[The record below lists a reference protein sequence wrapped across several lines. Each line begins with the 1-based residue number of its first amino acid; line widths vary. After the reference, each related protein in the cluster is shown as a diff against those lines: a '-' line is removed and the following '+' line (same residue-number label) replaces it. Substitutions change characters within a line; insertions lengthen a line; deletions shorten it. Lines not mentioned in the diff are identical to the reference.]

1 MQILN
6 KYQIPIFIII
16 AYLFAILC
24 RMEWV
29 IWASGYSDFIWNNQ
43 LMISTNDGYAYA
55 EGARD
60 MIAGFHQPN
69 DLSYYGTPLST
80 ITFLLVKILP
90 FSLETIILYL
100 SIFLSSLIVIPI
112 ILIGKEFNQTKA
124 FFIASLLASIANSY
138 YNRTMA
144 GYYDTDMLVIVLP
157 LFTLWGLIRLH
168 FRGDLISFL
177 IIAISMLIYNWWY
190 PSSYT
195 LCVGITIF
203 YAIYTFVFER
213 KNIANYQAILFMIL
227 AITSAWYGLK
237 IALILGLF
245 QLIYFRPSL
254 LNFKIMSLLFVVVLS
269 LFAICGGLN
278 PIWFQAKFYLFRE
291 LEDSI
296 SQSFR
301 FYNVNQTI
309 MESGRIDLE
318 LFTQRISG
326 HWIVF
331 IFGFIGYILLCKK
344 FRIFLIAIP
353 MLGLGFLALTG
364 GLRFTIYA
372 VPIIAMGFGFLLFYL
387 IDRLRVKISNSTAAI
402 IISNSTAA
410 IITILALIPMF
421 IHINYYK
428 PSTVLFKDEVSVLDR
443 LGKIADRED
452 YVLAWWDYGYS
463 IRYYSDTK
471 TLIDGGKHLGRD
483 NYAVSYA
490 LAMPPN
496 SSANMAR
503 LEVEYTEKGYKQN
516 RSGNNLEQILKD
528 YNYNELDKFLSD
540 IKSDKFNLPSK
551 SRDIYY
557 YLPDR
562 MLSIFLIVN
571 KFSRLDLLNGREWG
585 DPFFVISTKYTQA
598 QNAIAL
604 DNGILIARNGSYIEL
619 NGTKYEVNSYIET
632 KYDENMVLNK
642 TIYNINNQAGVY
654 VIYMVDYDRFILLD
668 KEMFNSTFIQLY
680 VLENYQ
686 NTPFEPVILDPTTKV
701 YRLKR

>member
-80 ITFLLVKILP
+80 ITFLLAEILP

-100 SIFLSSLIVIPI
+100 SIFLASLIVIPI

-177 IIAISMLIYNWWY
+177 IIALSMLAYNWWY

-195 LCVGITIF
+195 LCVGIAIF

-227 AITSAWYGLK
+227 AITSAWYSLR
-237 IALILGLF
+237 IALIFGLF
-245 QLIYFRPSL
+245 GLIYFRSSL
-254 LNFKIMSLLFVVVLS
+254 LNFKVMSLLFVAVLS
-269 LFAICGGLN
+269 LFAIFGGLN
-278 PIWFQAKFYLFRE
+278 PIWFQAKFYLFRD
-291 LEDSI
+291 LDDSI

-344 FRIFLIAIP
+344 FRIFLITIP
-353 MLGLGFLALTG
+353 MLGLGFLALKG

-387 IDRLRVKISNSTAAI
+387 LDKLRVKRLNSIAAL
-402 IISNSTAA
+402 
-410 IITILALIPMF
+410 ITILALIPSL
-421 IHINYYK
+421 IHIYYYK
-428 PSTVLFKDEVSVLDR
+428 PSSVLFKNEVSVLDR
-443 LGKIADRED
+443 LGKVSDRED
-452 YVLAWWDYGYS
+452 YTLAWWDYGYA

-471 TLIDGGKHLGRD
+471 TLIDGGKHLGRE

-490 LAMPPN
+490 LTMPPN

-516 RSGNNLEQILKD
+516 YGSKNLEQILKD

-557 YLPDR
+557 FLPDR
-562 MLSIFLIVN
+562 MLSIFPIVS
-571 KFSRLDLLNGREWG
+571 KFSRLDILNGKEWG
-585 DPFFVISTKYTQA
+585 DPFFVIATNFTQVE
-598 QNAIAL
+598 NGIAL
-604 DNGILIARNGSYIEL
+604 NNGVIISNDATYIEL
-619 NGTKYEVNSYIET
+619 NGQKFRVNSYIET
-632 KYDENMVLNK
+632 KYDENMKLKK
-642 TIYNINNQAGVY
+642 TIHNIDNLADIY
-654 VIYMVDYDRFILLD
+654 LIYMVDYGRFILLD

-680 VLENYQ
+680 VLENYDK
-686 NTPFEPVILDPTTKV
+686 TPFEPVILDPTAKV
-701 YRLKR
+701 YKLKR

>member
-29 IWASGYSDFIWNNQ
+29 IWAGGYSDFIWNNQ

-80 ITFLLVKILP
+80 ITFLLAEILP

-100 SIFLSSLIVIPI
+100 SIFLASLIVIPI

-177 IIAISMLIYNWWY
+177 IIALSMLAYNWWY

-195 LCVGITIF
+195 LCVGIAIF

-227 AITSAWYGLK
+227 AITSAWYSLR
-237 IALILGLF
+237 IALIFGLF
-245 QLIYFRPSL
+245 GLIYFRSSL
-254 LNFKIMSLLFVVVLS
+254 LNFKVMSLLFVAVLS
-269 LFAICGGLN
+269 LFAIFGGLN
-278 PIWFQAKFYLFRE
+278 PIWFQAKFYLFRD
-291 LEDSI
+291 LDDSI

-353 MLGLGFLALTG
+353 MLGLGFLALKG

-387 IDRLRVKISNSTAAI
+387 LDRLRVKRLNSIAAL
-402 IISNSTAA
+402 
-410 IITILALIPMF
+410 ITILALIPSL
-421 IHINYYK
+421 IHIYYYK
-428 PSTVLFKDEVSVLDR
+428 PSSVLFKNEVSVLDR
-443 LGKIADRED
+443 LGKVSDRED
-452 YVLAWWDYGYS
+452 YTLAWWDYGYA

-471 TLIDGGKHLGRD
+471 TLIDGGKHLGRE

-490 LAMPPN
+490 LTMPPN

-516 RSGNNLEQILKD
+516 YGGKNLEQILKD

-557 YLPDR
+557 FLPDR
-562 MLSIFLIVN
+562 MLSIFPIVS
-571 KFSRLDLLNGREWG
+571 KFSRLDILNGKEWG
-585 DPFFVISTKYTQA
+585 DPFFVIATNFTQVE
-598 QNAIAL
+598 NGIAL
-604 DNGILIARNGSYIEL
+604 NNGVIISNDATYIEL
-619 NGTKYEVNSYIET
+619 NGQKFRVNSYIET
-632 KYDENMVLNK
+632 KYDENMKLKK
-642 TIYNINNQAGVY
+642 TIHNIDNLADIY
-654 VIYMVDYDRFILLD
+654 LIYMVDYGRFILLD

-680 VLENYQ
+680 VLENYDK
-686 NTPFEPVILDPTTKV
+686 TPFEPVILDPTAKV
-701 YRLKR
+701 YKLKR

>member
-80 ITFLLVKILP
+80 ITFLLAEILP

-100 SIFLSSLIVIPI
+100 SIFLASLIVIPI

-177 IIAISMLIYNWWY
+177 IIALSMLAYNWWY

-195 LCVGITIF
+195 LCVGIAIF

-227 AITSAWYGLK
+227 AITSAWYSLR
-237 IALILGLF
+237 IALIFGLF
-245 QLIYFRPSL
+245 GLIYFRSSL
-254 LNFKIMSLLFVVVLS
+254 LNFKVMSLLFVAVLS
-269 LFAICGGLN
+269 LFAIFGGLN
-278 PIWFQAKFYLFRE
+278 PIWFQAKFYLFRD
-291 LEDSI
+291 LDDSI

-344 FRIFLIAIP
+344 FRIFLITIP
-353 MLGLGFLALTG
+353 MLGLGFLALKG

-387 IDRLRVKISNSTAAI
+387 LDKLRVKRLNSIAAL
-402 IISNSTAA
+402 
-410 IITILALIPMF
+410 ITILALIPSL
-421 IHINYYK
+421 IHIYYYK
-428 PSTVLFKDEVSVLDR
+428 PSSVLFKNEVSVLDR
-443 LGKIADRED
+443 LGKVSDRED
-452 YVLAWWDYGYS
+452 YTLAWWDYGYA

-471 TLIDGGKHLGRD
+471 TLIDGGKHLGRE

-490 LAMPPN
+490 LTMPPN

-516 RSGNNLEQILKD
+516 YGGKNLEQILKD

-557 YLPDR
+557 FLPDR
-562 MLSIFLIVN
+562 MLSIFPIVS
-571 KFSRLDLLNGREWG
+571 KFSRLDILNGKEWG
-585 DPFFVISTKYTQA
+585 DPFFVIATNFTQVE
-598 QNAIAL
+598 NGIAL
-604 DNGILIARNGSYIEL
+604 NNGVIISNDATYIEL
-619 NGTKYEVNSYIET
+619 NGQKFRVNSYIET
-632 KYDENMVLNK
+632 KYDENMKLKK
-642 TIYNINNQAGVY
+642 TIHNIDNLADIY
-654 VIYMVDYDRFILLD
+654 LIYMVDYGRFILLD

-680 VLENYQ
+680 VLENYDK
-686 NTPFEPVILDPTTKV
+686 TPFEPVILDPTAKV
-701 YRLKR
+701 YKLKR

>member
-80 ITFLLVKILP
+80 ITFLLAEILP

-100 SIFLSSLIVIPI
+100 SIFLASLIVIPI

-177 IIAISMLIYNWWY
+177 IIALSMLAYNWWY

-227 AITSAWYGLK
+227 AITSAWYSLR
-237 IALILGLF
+237 IALIFGLF
-245 QLIYFRPSL
+245 GLIYFRSSL
-254 LNFKIMSLLFVVVLS
+254 LNFKVMSLLFVAVLS
-269 LFAICGGLN
+269 LFAIFGGLN
-278 PIWFQAKFYLFRE
+278 PIWFQAKFYLFRD
-291 LEDSI
+291 LDDSI

-353 MLGLGFLALTG
+353 MLGLGFLALKG

-387 IDRLRVKISNSTAAI
+387 LDRLRVKRLNSIAAL
-402 IISNSTAA
+402 
-410 IITILALIPMF
+410 ITILALIPSL
-421 IHINYYK
+421 IHIYYYK
-428 PSTVLFKDEVSVLDR
+428 PSSVLFKNEVSVLDR
-443 LGKIADRED
+443 LGKVADRED
-452 YVLAWWDYGYS
+452 YTLAWWDYGYA

-471 TLIDGGKHLGRD
+471 TLIDGGKHLGRE

-490 LAMPPN
+490 LTMPPN

-516 RSGNNLEQILKD
+516 YGGKNLEQILKD

-540 IKSDKFNLPSK
+540 IKSDKLNLPSK

-557 YLPDR
+557 FLPDR
-562 MLSIFLIVN
+562 MLSIFPIVS
-571 KFSRLDLLNGREWG
+571 KFSRLDILNGKEWG
-585 DPFFVISTKYTQA
+585 DPFFVIATNFTQVE
-598 QNAIAL
+598 NGIAL
-604 DNGILIARNGSYIEL
+604 NNGVIISNDATYIEL
-619 NGTKYEVNSYIET
+619 NGQKFRVNSYIET
-632 KYDENMVLNK
+632 KYDENMKLKK
-642 TIYNINNQAGVY
+642 TIHNIDNLADIY
-654 VIYMVDYDRFILLD
+654 LIYMVDYGRFILLD

-680 VLENYQ
+680 VLENYDK
-686 NTPFEPVILDPTTKV
+686 TPFEPVILDPTAKV
-701 YRLKR
+701 YKLKR

>member
-6 KYQIPIFIII
+6 KYQISIFIII

-80 ITFLLVKILP
+80 ITFLLAEILP

-100 SIFLSSLIVIPI
+100 SIFLASLIVIPI

-157 LFTLWGLIRLH
+157 LFTIWGLIRLH

-177 IIAISMLIYNWWY
+177 IIALSMLAYNWWY

-195 LCVGITIF
+195 LCVGIAIF

-227 AITSAWYGLK
+227 AITSAWYSLR
-237 IALILGLF
+237 IALIFGLF
-245 QLIYFRPSL
+245 GLIYFRSSL
-254 LNFKIMSLLFVVVLS
+254 LNFKVMSLLFVAVLS
-269 LFAICGGLN
+269 LFAIFGGLN
-278 PIWFQAKFYLFRE
+278 PIWFQAKFYLFRD
-291 LEDSI
+291 LDDSI

-353 MLGLGFLALTG
+353 MLGLGFLALKG

-387 IDRLRVKISNSTAAI
+387 LDRLRVKRLNSIAAL
-402 IISNSTAA
+402 
-410 IITILALIPMF
+410 ITILALIPSL
-421 IHINYYK
+421 IHIYYYK
-428 PSTVLFKDEVSVLDR
+428 PSSVLFKNEVSVLDR
-443 LGKIADRED
+443 LGKVADRED
-452 YVLAWWDYGYS
+452 YTLAWWDYGYA

-471 TLIDGGKHLGRD
+471 TLIDGGKHLGRE

-490 LAMPPN
+490 LTMPPN

-516 RSGNNLEQILKD
+516 YGGKNLEQILKD

-557 YLPDR
+557 FLPDR
-562 MLSIFLIVN
+562 MLSIFPIVS
-571 KFSRLDLLNGREWG
+571 KFSRLDILNGKEWG
-585 DPFFVISTKYTQA
+585 DPFFVIATNFTQVE
-598 QNAIAL
+598 NGIAL
-604 DNGILIARNGSYIEL
+604 NNGVIISNDATYIEL
-619 NGTKYEVNSYIET
+619 NGQKFRVNSYIET
-632 KYDENMVLNK
+632 KYDENMKLKK
-642 TIYNINNQAGVY
+642 TIHNIDNLADIY
-654 VIYMVDYDRFILLD
+654 LIYMVDYGRFILLD

-680 VLENYQ
+680 VLENYDK
-686 NTPFEPVILDPTTKV
+686 TPFEPVILDPTAKV
-701 YRLKR
+701 YKLKR

>member
-80 ITFLLVKILP
+80 ITFLLAEILP

-100 SIFLSSLIVIPI
+100 SIFLASLIVIPI

-157 LFTLWGLIRLH
+157 LFTIWGLIRLH

-177 IIAISMLIYNWWY
+177 IIALSMLAYNWWY

-195 LCVGITIF
+195 LCVGIAIF

-227 AITSAWYGLK
+227 AITSAWYSLR
-237 IALILGLF
+237 IALIFGLF
-245 QLIYFRPSL
+245 GLIYFRSSL
-254 LNFKIMSLLFVVVLS
+254 LNFKVMSLLFVAVLS
-269 LFAICGGLN
+269 LFAIFGGLN
-278 PIWFQAKFYLFRE
+278 PIWFQAKFYLFRD
-291 LEDSI
+291 LDDSI

-353 MLGLGFLALTG
+353 MLGLGFLALKG

-387 IDRLRVKISNSTAAI
+387 LDRLRVKRLNSIAAL
-402 IISNSTAA
+402 
-410 IITILALIPMF
+410 ITILALIPSL
-421 IHINYYK
+421 IHIYYYK
-428 PSTVLFKDEVSVLDR
+428 PSSVLFKNEVSVLDR
-443 LGKIADRED
+443 LGKVADRED
-452 YVLAWWDYGYS
+452 YTLAWWDYGYA

-471 TLIDGGKHLGRD
+471 TLIDGGKHLGRE

-490 LAMPPN
+490 LTMPPN

-516 RSGNNLEQILKD
+516 YGGKNLEQILKD

-557 YLPDR
+557 FLPDR
-562 MLSIFLIVN
+562 MLSIFPIVS
-571 KFSRLDLLNGREWG
+571 KFSRLDILNGKEWG
-585 DPFFVISTKYTQA
+585 DPFFVIATNFTQVE
-598 QNAIAL
+598 NGIAL
-604 DNGILIARNGSYIEL
+604 NNGVIISNDATYIEL
-619 NGTKYEVNSYIET
+619 NGQKFRVNSYIET
-632 KYDENMVLNK
+632 KYDENMKLKK
-642 TIYNINNQAGVY
+642 TIHNIDNLADIY
-654 VIYMVDYDRFILLD
+654 LIYMVDYGRFILLD

-680 VLENYQ
+680 VLENYDK
-686 NTPFEPVILDPTTKV
+686 TPFEPVILDPTTKV

>member
-29 IWASGYSDFIWNNQ
+29 IWAGGYSDFIWNNQ

-80 ITFLLVKILP
+80 ITFLLAEILP

-100 SIFLSSLIVIPI
+100 SIFLASLIVIPI

-177 IIAISMLIYNWWY
+177 IIALSMLAYNWWY

-195 LCVGITIF
+195 LCVGIAIF

-227 AITSAWYGLK
+227 AITSAWYSLR
-237 IALILGLF
+237 IALIFGLF
-245 QLIYFRPSL
+245 GLIYFRSSL
-254 LNFKIMSLLFVVVLS
+254 LNFKIMSLLFVAVLS
-269 LFAICGGLN
+269 LFAIFGGLN
-278 PIWFQAKFYLFRE
+278 PIWFQAKFYLFRD
-291 LEDSI
+291 LDDSI

-353 MLGLGFLALTG
+353 MLGLGFLALKG

-387 IDRLRVKISNSTAAI
+387 LDRLRVKRLNSIAAL
-402 IISNSTAA
+402 
-410 IITILALIPMF
+410 ITILALIPSL
-421 IHINYYK
+421 IHIYYYK
-428 PSTVLFKDEVSVLDR
+428 PSSVLFKNEVSVLDR
-443 LGKIADRED
+443 LGKVADRED
-452 YVLAWWDYGYS
+452 YTLAWWDYGYA

-471 TLIDGGKHLGRD
+471 TLIDGGKHLGRE

-490 LAMPPN
+490 LTMPPN

-516 RSGNNLEQILKD
+516 YGGKNLEQILKD

-557 YLPDR
+557 FLPDR
-562 MLSIFLIVN
+562 MLSIFPIVS
-571 KFSRLDLLNGREWG
+571 KFSRLDILNGKEWG
-585 DPFFVISTKYTQA
+585 DPFFVIATNFTQVE
-598 QNAIAL
+598 NGIAL
-604 DNGILIARNGSYIEL
+604 NNGVIISNDATYIEL
-619 NGTKYEVNSYIET
+619 NGQKFRVNSYIET
-632 KYDENMVLNK
+632 KYDENMKLKK
-642 TIYNINNQAGVY
+642 TIHNIDNLADIY
-654 VIYMVDYDRFILLD
+654 LIYMVDYGRFILLD

-680 VLENYQ
+680 VLENYDK
-686 NTPFEPVILDPTTKV
+686 TLFEPVILDPTAKV
-701 YRLKR
+701 YKLKR

>member
-80 ITFLLVKILP
+80 ITFLLAEILP

-100 SIFLSSLIVIPI
+100 SIFLASLIVIPI

-177 IIAISMLIYNWWY
+177 IIALSMLAYNWWY

-195 LCVGITIF
+195 LCVGIAIF

-227 AITSAWYGLK
+227 AITSAWYSLR
-237 IALILGLF
+237 IALIFGLF
-245 QLIYFRPSL
+245 GLIYFRSSL
-254 LNFKIMSLLFVVVLS
+254 LNFKVMSLLFVAVLS
-269 LFAICGGLN
+269 LFAIFGGLN
-278 PIWFQAKFYLFRE
+278 PIWFQAKFYLFRD
-291 LEDSI
+291 LDDSI

-353 MLGLGFLALTG
+353 MLGLGFLALKG

-387 IDRLRVKISNSTAAI
+387 LDRLRVKRLNSIAAL
-402 IISNSTAA
+402 
-410 IITILALIPMF
+410 ITILALIPSL
-421 IHINYYK
+421 IHIYYYK
-428 PSTVLFKDEVSVLDR
+428 PSSVLFKNEVSVLDR
-443 LGKIADRED
+443 LGKVADRED
-452 YVLAWWDYGYS
+452 YTLAWWDYGYA

-471 TLIDGGKHLGRD
+471 TLIDGGKHLGRE

-490 LAMPPN
+490 LTMPPN

-516 RSGNNLEQILKD
+516 YGGKNLEQILKD

-557 YLPDR
+557 FLPDR
-562 MLSIFLIVN
+562 MLSIFPIVS
-571 KFSRLDLLNGREWG
+571 KFSRLDILNGKEWG
-585 DPFFVISTKYTQA
+585 DPFFVIATNFTQVE
-598 QNAIAL
+598 NGIAL
-604 DNGILIARNGSYIEL
+604 NNGVIISNDATYIEL
-619 NGTKYEVNSYIET
+619 NGQKFRVNSYIET
-632 KYDENMVLNK
+632 KYDENMKLKK
-642 TIYNINNQAGVY
+642 TIHNIDNLADIY
-654 VIYMVDYDRFILLD
+654 LIYMVDYGRFILLD

-680 VLENYQ
+680 VLENYDK
-686 NTPFEPVILDPTTKV
+686 TPFEPVILDPTAKV
-701 YRLKR
+701 YKLKR

>member
-80 ITFLLVKILP
+80 ITFLLAEILP

-177 IIAISMLIYNWWY
+177 IIALSMLAYNWWY

-195 LCVGITIF
+195 LCVGIAIF

-227 AITSAWYGLK
+227 AITSAWYSLR
-237 IALILGLF
+237 IALIFGLF
-245 QLIYFRPSL
+245 GLIYFRSSL
-254 LNFKIMSLLFVVVLS
+254 LNFKVMSLLFVAVLS
-269 LFAICGGLN
+269 LFAIFGGLN
-278 PIWFQAKFYLFRE
+278 PIWFQAKFYLFRD
-291 LEDSI
+291 LDDSI

-353 MLGLGFLALTG
+353 MLGLGFLALKG

-387 IDRLRVKISNSTAAI
+387 LDRLRVKRLNSIAAL
-402 IISNSTAA
+402 
-410 IITILALIPMF
+410 ITILALIPSL
-421 IHINYYK
+421 IHIYYYK
-428 PSTVLFKDEVSVLDR
+428 PSSVLFKNEVSVLDR
-443 LGKIADRED
+443 LGKVADRED
-452 YVLAWWDYGYS
+452 YTLAWWDYGYA

-471 TLIDGGKHLGRD
+471 TLIDGGKHLGRE

-490 LAMPPN
+490 LTMPPN

-516 RSGNNLEQILKD
+516 YGGKNLEQILKD

-557 YLPDR
+557 FLPDR
-562 MLSIFLIVN
+562 MLSIFPIVS
-571 KFSRLDLLNGREWG
+571 KFSRLDILNGKEWG
-585 DPFFVISTKYTQA
+585 DPFFVIATNFTQVE
-598 QNAIAL
+598 NGIAL
-604 DNGILIARNGSYIEL
+604 NNGVIISNDATYIEL
-619 NGTKYEVNSYIET
+619 NGQKFRVNSYIET
-632 KYDENMVLNK
+632 KYDENMKLKK
-642 TIYNINNQAGVY
+642 TIHNIDNLADIY
-654 VIYMVDYDRFILLD
+654 LIYMVDYGRFILLD

-680 VLENYQ
+680 VLENYDK
-686 NTPFEPVILDPTTKV
+686 TPFEPVILDPTAKV
-701 YRLKR
+701 YKLKR

>member
-80 ITFLLVKILP
+80 ITFLLAEILP

-100 SIFLSSLIVIPI
+100 SIFLASLIVIPI

-157 LFTLWGLIRLH
+157 LFTIWGLIRLH

-177 IIAISMLIYNWWY
+177 IIALSMLAYNWWY

-195 LCVGITIF
+195 LCVGIAIF

-227 AITSAWYGLK
+227 AITSAWYSLR
-237 IALILGLF
+237 IALIFGLF
-245 QLIYFRPSL
+245 GLIYFRSSL
-254 LNFKIMSLLFVVVLS
+254 LNFKVISLLFVAVLS
-269 LFAICGGLN
+269 LFAIFGGLN
-278 PIWFQAKFYLFRE
+278 PIWFQAKFYLFRD
-291 LEDSI
+291 LDDSI

-353 MLGLGFLALTG
+353 MLGLGFLALKG

-387 IDRLRVKISNSTAAI
+387 LDRLRVKRLNSIAAL
-402 IISNSTAA
+402 
-410 IITILALIPMF
+410 ITILALIPSL
-421 IHINYYK
+421 IHIYYYK
-428 PSTVLFKDEVSVLDR
+428 PSSVLFKNEVSVLDR
-443 LGKIADRED
+443 LGKVADRED
-452 YVLAWWDYGYS
+452 YTLAWWDYGYA

-471 TLIDGGKHLGRD
+471 TLIDGGKHLGRE

-490 LAMPPN
+490 LTMPPN

-516 RSGNNLEQILKD
+516 YGGKNLEQILKD

-557 YLPDR
+557 FLPDR
-562 MLSIFLIVN
+562 MLSIFPIVS
-571 KFSRLDLLNGREWG
+571 KFSRLDILNGKEWG
-585 DPFFVISTKYTQA
+585 DPFFVIATNFTQVE
-598 QNAIAL
+598 NGIAL
-604 DNGILIARNGSYIEL
+604 NNGVIISNDATYIEL
-619 NGTKYEVNSYIET
+619 NGQKFRVNSYIET
-632 KYDENMVLNK
+632 KYDENMKLKK
-642 TIYNINNQAGVY
+642 TIHNIDNLADIY
-654 VIYMVDYDRFILLD
+654 LIYMVDYGRFILLD

-680 VLENYQ
+680 VLENYDK
-686 NTPFEPVILDPTTKV
+686 TPFEPVILDPTAKV
-701 YRLKR
+701 YKLKR

>member
-80 ITFLLVKILP
+80 ITFLLAEILP

-100 SIFLSSLIVIPI
+100 SIFLASLIVIPI

-177 IIAISMLIYNWWY
+177 IIALSMLAYNWWY

-227 AITSAWYGLK
+227 AITSAWYSLR
-237 IALILGLF
+237 IALIFGLF
-245 QLIYFRPSL
+245 GLIYFRSSL
-254 LNFKIMSLLFVVVLS
+254 LNFKVMSLLFVAVLS
-269 LFAICGGLN
+269 LFAIFGGLN
-278 PIWFQAKFYLFRE
+278 PIWFQAKFYLFRD
-291 LEDSI
+291 LDDSI

-344 FRIFLIAIP
+344 FRIFLITIP
-353 MLGLGFLALTG
+353 MLGLGFLALKG

-387 IDRLRVKISNSTAAI
+387 LDKLRVKRLNSIAAL
-402 IISNSTAA
+402 
-410 IITILALIPMF
+410 ITILALIPSL
-421 IHINYYK
+421 IHIYYYK
-428 PSTVLFKDEVSVLDR
+428 PSSVLFKNEVSVLDR
-443 LGKIADRED
+443 LGKVADRED
-452 YVLAWWDYGYS
+452 YTLAWWDYGYA

-471 TLIDGGKHLGRD
+471 TLIDGGKHLGRE

-490 LAMPPN
+490 LTMPPN

-516 RSGNNLEQILKD
+516 YGGKNLEQILKD

-557 YLPDR
+557 FLPDR
-562 MLSIFLIVN
+562 MLSIFPIVS
-571 KFSRLDLLNGREWG
+571 KFSRLDILNGKEWG
-585 DPFFVISTKYTQA
+585 DPFFVIATNFTQVE
-598 QNAIAL
+598 NGIAL
-604 DNGILIARNGSYIEL
+604 NNGVIISNDATYIEL
-619 NGTKYEVNSYIET
+619 NGQKFRVNSYIET
-632 KYDENMVLNK
+632 KYDENMKLKK
-642 TIYNINNQAGVY
+642 TIHNIDNLADIY
-654 VIYMVDYDRFILLD
+654 LIYMVDYGRFILLD

-680 VLENYQ
+680 VLENYDK
-686 NTPFEPVILDPTTKV
+686 TPFEPVILDPTAKV
-701 YRLKR
+701 YKLKR

>member
-80 ITFLLVKILP
+80 ITFLLAEILP

-100 SIFLSSLIVIPI
+100 SIFLASLIVIPI

-177 IIAISMLIYNWWY
+177 IIALSMLAYNWWY

-227 AITSAWYGLK
+227 AITSAWYSLR
-237 IALILGLF
+237 IALIFGLF
-245 QLIYFRPSL
+245 GLIYFRSSL
-254 LNFKIMSLLFVVVLS
+254 LNFKVMSLLFVAVLS
-269 LFAICGGLN
+269 LFAIFGGLN
-278 PIWFQAKFYLFRE
+278 PIWFQAKFYLFRD
-291 LEDSI
+291 LDDSI

-344 FRIFLIAIP
+344 FRIFLITIP
-353 MLGLGFLALTG
+353 MLGLGFLALKG

-387 IDRLRVKISNSTAAI
+387 LDKLRVKRLNSIAAF
-402 IISNSTAA
+402 
-410 IITILALIPMF
+410 ITILALTPSL
-421 IHINYYK
+421 IHIYYYK
-428 PSTVLFKDEVSVLDR
+428 PSSVLFKNEVSVLDR
-443 LGKIADRED
+443 LGKVADRED
-452 YVLAWWDYGYS
+452 YTLAWWDYGYA

-471 TLIDGGKHLGRD
+471 TLIDGGKHLGRE

-490 LAMPPN
+490 LTMPPN

-516 RSGNNLEQILKD
+516 YGGKNLEQILKD

-557 YLPDR
+557 FLPDR
-562 MLSIFLIVN
+562 MLSIFPIVS
-571 KFSRLDLLNGREWG
+571 KFSRLDILNGKEWG
-585 DPFFVISTKYTQA
+585 DPFFVIATNFTQVE
-598 QNAIAL
+598 NGIAL
-604 DNGILIARNGSYIEL
+604 NNGVIISNDATYIEL
-619 NGTKYEVNSYIET
+619 NGQKFRVNSYIET
-632 KYDENMVLNK
+632 KYDENMKLKK
-642 TIYNINNQAGVY
+642 TIHNIDNLADIY
-654 VIYMVDYDRFILLD
+654 LIYMVDYGRFILLD

-680 VLENYQ
+680 VLENYDK
-686 NTPFEPVILDPTTKV
+686 TPFEPVILDPTAKV
-701 YRLKR
+701 YKLKR

>member
-80 ITFLLVKILP
+80 ITFLLAEILP

-100 SIFLSSLIVIPI
+100 SIFLASLIVIPI

-177 IIAISMLIYNWWY
+177 IIALSMLAYNWWY

-227 AITSAWYGLK
+227 AITSAWYSLR
-237 IALILGLF
+237 IALIFGLF
-245 QLIYFRPSL
+245 GLIYFRSSL
-254 LNFKIMSLLFVVVLS
+254 LNFKIMSLLFVAVLS
-269 LFAICGGLN
+269 LFAIFGGLN
-278 PIWFQAKFYLFRE
+278 PIWFQAKFYLFRD
-291 LEDSI
+291 LDDSI

-344 FRIFLIAIP
+344 FRIFLITIP
-353 MLGLGFLALTG
+353 MLGLGFLALKG

-387 IDRLRVKISNSTAAI
+387 LDRLRVKRLNSIAAL
-402 IISNSTAA
+402 
-410 IITILALIPMF
+410 ITILALIPSL
-421 IHINYYK
+421 IHIYYYK
-428 PSTVLFKDEVSVLDR
+428 PSSVLFKNEVSVLDR
-443 LGKIADRED
+443 LGKVADRED
-452 YVLAWWDYGYS
+452 YTLAWWDYGYA

-471 TLIDGGKHLGRD
+471 TLIDGGKHLGRE

-490 LAMPPN
+490 LTMPPN

-516 RSGNNLEQILKD
+516 YGGKNLEQILKD

-557 YLPDR
+557 FLPDR
-562 MLSIFLIVN
+562 MLSIFPIVS
-571 KFSRLDLLNGREWG
+571 KFSRLDILNGKEWG
-585 DPFFVISTKYTQA
+585 DPFFVIATNFTQVE
-598 QNAIAL
+598 NGIAL
-604 DNGILIARNGSYIEL
+604 NNGVIISNDATYIEL
-619 NGTKYEVNSYIET
+619 NGQKFRVNSYIET
-632 KYDENMVLNK
+632 KYDENMKLKK
-642 TIYNINNQAGVY
+642 TIHNIDNLADIY
-654 VIYMVDYDRFILLD
+654 LIYMVDYGRFILLD

-680 VLENYQ
+680 VLENYDK
-686 NTPFEPVILDPTTKV
+686 TPFEPVILDPTAKV
-701 YRLKR
+701 YKLKR

>member
-80 ITFLLVKILP
+80 ITFLLAEILP

-100 SIFLSSLIVIPI
+100 SIFLASLIVIPI

-177 IIAISMLIYNWWY
+177 IIALSMLAYNWWY

-227 AITSAWYGLK
+227 AITSAWYSLR
-237 IALILGLF
+237 IALIFGLF
-245 QLIYFRPSL
+245 GLIYFRSSL
-254 LNFKIMSLLFVVVLS
+254 LNFKVMSLLFVAVLS
-269 LFAICGGLN
+269 LFAIFGGLN
-278 PIWFQAKFYLFRE
+278 PIWFQAKFYLFRD
-291 LEDSI
+291 LDDSI

-353 MLGLGFLALTG
+353 MLGLGFLALKG

-387 IDRLRVKISNSTAAI
+387 LDRLRVKRLNSIAAL
-402 IISNSTAA
+402 
-410 IITILALIPMF
+410 ITILALIPSL
-421 IHINYYK
+421 IHIYYYK
-428 PSTVLFKDEVSVLDR
+428 PSSVLFKNEVSVLDR
-443 LGKIADRED
+443 LGKVADRED
-452 YVLAWWDYGYS
+452 YTLAWWDYGYA

-471 TLIDGGKHLGRD
+471 TLIDGGKHLGRE

-490 LAMPPN
+490 LTMPPN

-516 RSGNNLEQILKD
+516 YGGKNLEQILKD

-557 YLPDR
+557 FLPDR
-562 MLSIFLIVN
+562 MLSIFPIVS
-571 KFSRLDLLNGREWG
+571 KFSRLDILNGKEWG
-585 DPFFVISTKYTQA
+585 DPFFVIATNFTQVE
-598 QNAIAL
+598 NGIAL
-604 DNGILIARNGSYIEL
+604 NNGVIISNDATYIEL
-619 NGTKYEVNSYIET
+619 NGQKFRVNSYIET
-632 KYDENMVLNK
+632 KYDENMKLKK
-642 TIYNINNQAGVY
+642 TIHNIDNLADIY
-654 VIYMVDYDRFILLD
+654 LIYMVDYGRFILLD

-680 VLENYQ
+680 VLENYDK
-686 NTPFEPVILDPTTKV
+686 TPFEPVILDPTAKV
-701 YRLKR
+701 YKLKR

>member
-80 ITFLLVKILP
+80 ITFLLAEILP

-100 SIFLSSLIVIPI
+100 SIFLASLIVIPI

-177 IIAISMLIYNWWY
+177 IIALSMLAYNWWY

-195 LCVGITIF
+195 LCVGIAIF

-227 AITSAWYGLK
+227 AITSAWYSLR
-237 IALILGLF
+237 IALIFGLF
-245 QLIYFRPSL
+245 GLIYFRSSL
-254 LNFKIMSLLFVVVLS
+254 LNFKVMSLLFVAVLS
-269 LFAICGGLN
+269 LFAIFGGLN
-278 PIWFQAKFYLFRE
+278 PIWFQAKFYLFRD
-291 LEDSI
+291 LDDSI

-331 IFGFIGYILLCKK
+331 IFGFIGYILLCKE
-344 FRIFLIAIP
+344 FRIFLITIP
-353 MLGLGFLALTG
+353 MLGLGFLALKG

-387 IDRLRVKISNSTAAI
+387 LDKLRVKRLNSIAAL
-402 IISNSTAA
+402 
-410 IITILALIPMF
+410 ITILALIPSL
-421 IHINYYK
+421 IHIYYYK
-428 PSTVLFKDEVSVLDR
+428 PSSVLFKNEVSVLDR
-443 LGKIADRED
+443 LGKVADRED
-452 YVLAWWDYGYS
+452 YTLAWWDYGYA

-471 TLIDGGKHLGRD
+471 TLIDGGKHLGRE

-490 LAMPPN
+490 LTMPPN

-516 RSGNNLEQILKD
+516 YGGKNLEQILKD

-557 YLPDR
+557 FLPDR
-562 MLSIFLIVN
+562 MLSIFPIVS
-571 KFSRLDLLNGREWG
+571 KFSRLDILNGKEWG
-585 DPFFVISTKYTQA
+585 DPFFVIATNFTQVE
-598 QNAIAL
+598 NGIAL
-604 DNGILIARNGSYIEL
+604 NNGVIISNDATYIEL
-619 NGTKYEVNSYIET
+619 NGQKFRVNSYIET
-632 KYDENMVLNK
+632 KYDENMKLKK
-642 TIYNINNQAGVY
+642 TIHNIDNLADIY
-654 VIYMVDYDRFILLD
+654 LIYMVDYGRFILLD

-680 VLENYQ
+680 VLENYDK
-686 NTPFEPVILDPTTKV
+686 TPFEPVILDPTAKV
-701 YRLKR
+701 YKLKR

>member
-80 ITFLLVKILP
+80 ITFLLAEILP

-100 SIFLSSLIVIPI
+100 SIFLASLIVIPI

-177 IIAISMLIYNWWY
+177 IIALSMLAYNWWY

-227 AITSAWYGLK
+227 AITSAWYSLR
-237 IALILGLF
+237 IALIFGLF
-245 QLIYFRPSL
+245 GLIYFRSSL
-254 LNFKIMSLLFVVVLS
+254 LNFKIMSLLFVAVLS
-269 LFAICGGLN
+269 LFAIFGGLN
-278 PIWFQAKFYLFRE
+278 PIWFQAKFYLFRD
-291 LEDSI
+291 LDDSI

-344 FRIFLIAIP
+344 FRIFLITIP
-353 MLGLGFLALTG
+353 MLGLGFLALKG

-387 IDRLRVKISNSTAAI
+387 LDRLRVKRLNSIAAL
-402 IISNSTAA
+402 
-410 IITILALIPMF
+410 ITILALIPSL
-421 IHINYYK
+421 IHIYYYK
-428 PSTVLFKDEVSVLDR
+428 PSSVLFKNEVSVLDR
-443 LGKIADRED
+443 LGKVADRED
-452 YVLAWWDYGYS
+452 YTLAWWDYGYA

-471 TLIDGGKHLGRD
+471 TLIDGGKHLGRE

-490 LAMPPN
+490 LTMPPS

-516 RSGNNLEQILKD
+516 YGGKNLEQILKD

-540 IKSDKFNLPSK
+540 IKSDKLNLPSK

-557 YLPDR
+557 FLPDR
-562 MLSIFLIVN
+562 MLSIFPIVS
-571 KFSRLDLLNGREWG
+571 KFSRLDILNGKEWG
-585 DPFFVISTKYTQA
+585 DPFFVIATNFTQVE
-598 QNAIAL
+598 NGIAL
-604 DNGILIARNGSYIEL
+604 NNGVIISNDATYIEL
-619 NGTKYEVNSYIET
+619 NGQKFRVNSYIET
-632 KYDENMVLNK
+632 KYDENMKLKK
-642 TIYNINNQAGVY
+642 TIHNIDNLADIY
-654 VIYMVDYDRFILLD
+654 LIYMVDYGRFILLD

-680 VLENYQ
+680 VLENYDK
-686 NTPFEPVILDPTTKV
+686 TPFEPVILDPTAKV
-701 YRLKR
+701 YKLKR

>member
-80 ITFLLVKILP
+80 ITFLLAEILP

-177 IIAISMLIYNWWY
+177 IIALSMLAYNWWY

-227 AITSAWYGLK
+227 AITSAWYSLR
-237 IALILGLF
+237 IALIFGLF
-245 QLIYFRPSL
+245 GLIYFRSSL
-254 LNFKIMSLLFVVVLS
+254 LNFKVMSLLFVAVLS
-269 LFAICGGLN
+269 LFAIFGGLN
-278 PIWFQAKFYLFRE
+278 PIWFQAKFYLFRD
-291 LEDSI
+291 LDDSI

-344 FRIFLIAIP
+344 FRIFLITIP
-353 MLGLGFLALTG
+353 MLGLGFLALKG

-387 IDRLRVKISNSTAAI
+387 LDRLRVKRLNSIAAL
-402 IISNSTAA
+402 
-410 IITILALIPMF
+410 ITILALIPSL
-421 IHINYYK
+421 IHIYYYK
-428 PSTVLFKDEVSVLDR
+428 PSSVLFKNEVSVLDR
-443 LGKIADRED
+443 LGKVADRED
-452 YVLAWWDYGYS
+452 YTLAWWDYGYA

-471 TLIDGGKHLGRD
+471 TLIDGGKHLGRE

-490 LAMPPN
+490 LTMPPN

-516 RSGNNLEQILKD
+516 YGGKNLEQILKD

-557 YLPDR
+557 FLPDR
-562 MLSIFLIVN
+562 MLSIFPIVS
-571 KFSRLDLLNGREWG
+571 KFSRLDILNGKEWG
-585 DPFFVISTKYTQA
+585 DPFFVIATNFTQVE
-598 QNAIAL
+598 NGIAL
-604 DNGILIARNGSYIEL
+604 NNGVIISNDATYIEL
-619 NGTKYEVNSYIET
+619 NGQKFRVNSYIET
-632 KYDENMVLNK
+632 KYDENMKLKK
-642 TIYNINNQAGVY
+642 TIYNIDNLADIY
-654 VIYMVDYDRFILLD
+654 LIYMVDYGRFILLD

-680 VLENYQ
+680 VLENYDK
-686 NTPFEPVILDPTTKV
+686 TPFEPVILDPTAKV
-701 YRLKR
+701 YKLKR

>member
-80 ITFLLVKILP
+80 ITFLLAEILP

-100 SIFLSSLIVIPI
+100 SIFLASLIVIPI

-177 IIAISMLIYNWWY
+177 IIALSMLAYNWWY

-227 AITSAWYGLK
+227 AITSAWYSLR
-237 IALILGLF
+237 IALIFGLF
-245 QLIYFRPSL
+245 GLIYFRSSL
-254 LNFKIMSLLFVVVLS
+254 LNFKIMSLLFVAVLS
-269 LFAICGGLN
+269 LFAIFGGLN
-278 PIWFQAKFYLFRE
+278 PIWFQAKFYLFRD
-291 LEDSI
+291 LDDSI

-353 MLGLGFLALTG
+353 MLGLGFLALKG

-387 IDRLRVKISNSTAAI
+387 LDRLRVKRLNSIAAL
-402 IISNSTAA
+402 
-410 IITILALIPMF
+410 ITILALIPSL
-421 IHINYYK
+421 IHIYYYK
-428 PSTVLFKDEVSVLDR
+428 PSSVLFKNEVSVLDR
-443 LGKIADRED
+443 LGKVADRED
-452 YVLAWWDYGYS
+452 YTLAWWDYGYA

-471 TLIDGGKHLGRD
+471 TLIDGGKHLGRE

-490 LAMPPN
+490 LTMPPN

-516 RSGNNLEQILKD
+516 YGGKNLEQILKD

-557 YLPDR
+557 FLPDR
-562 MLSIFLIVN
+562 MLSIFPIVS
-571 KFSRLDLLNGREWG
+571 KFSRLDILNGKEWG
-585 DPFFVISTKYTQA
+585 DPFFVIATNFTQVE
-598 QNAIAL
+598 NGIAL
-604 DNGILIARNGSYIEL
+604 NNGVIISNDATYIEL
-619 NGTKYEVNSYIET
+619 NGQKFRVNSYIET
-632 KYDENMVLNK
+632 KYDENMKLKK
-642 TIYNINNQAGVY
+642 TIHNIDNLADIY
-654 VIYMVDYDRFILLD
+654 LIYMVDYGRFILLD

-680 VLENYQ
+680 VLENYDK
-686 NTPFEPVILDPTTKV
+686 TLFEPVILDPTAKV
-701 YRLKR
+701 YKLKR

>member
-80 ITFLLVKILP
+80 ITFLLAEILP

-100 SIFLSSLIVIPI
+100 SIFLASLIVIPI

-177 IIAISMLIYNWWY
+177 IIALSMLAYNWWY

-195 LCVGITIF
+195 LCVGIAIF

-227 AITSAWYGLK
+227 AITSAWYSLR
-237 IALILGLF
+237 IALIFGLF
-245 QLIYFRPSL
+245 GLIYFRSSL
-254 LNFKIMSLLFVVVLS
+254 LNFKVMSLLFVAVLS
-269 LFAICGGLN
+269 LFAIFGGLN
-278 PIWFQAKFYLFRE
+278 PIWFQAKFYLFRD
-291 LEDSI
+291 LDDSI

-344 FRIFLIAIP
+344 FRIFLITIP
-353 MLGLGFLALTG
+353 MLGLGFLALKG

-387 IDRLRVKISNSTAAI
+387 LDKLRVKRLNSIAAF
-402 IISNSTAA
+402 
-410 IITILALIPMF
+410 ITILALTPSL
-421 IHINYYK
+421 IHIYYYK
-428 PSTVLFKDEVSVLDR
+428 PSSVLFKNEVSVLDR
-443 LGKIADRED
+443 LGKVADRED
-452 YVLAWWDYGYS
+452 YTLAWWDYGYA

-471 TLIDGGKHLGRD
+471 TLIDGGKHLGRE

-490 LAMPPN
+490 LTMPPN

-516 RSGNNLEQILKD
+516 YGGKNLEQILKD

-557 YLPDR
+557 FLPDR
-562 MLSIFLIVN
+562 MLSIFPIVS
-571 KFSRLDLLNGREWG
+571 KFSRLDILNGKEWG
-585 DPFFVISTKYTQA
+585 DPFFVIATNFTQVE
-598 QNAIAL
+598 NGIAL
-604 DNGILIARNGSYIEL
+604 NNGVIISNDATYIEL
-619 NGTKYEVNSYIET
+619 NGQKFRVNSYIET
-632 KYDENMVLNK
+632 KYDENMKLKK
-642 TIYNINNQAGVY
+642 TIHNIDNLADIY
-654 VIYMVDYDRFILLD
+654 LIYMVDYGRFILLD

-680 VLENYQ
+680 VLENYDK
-686 NTPFEPVILDPTTKV
+686 TPFEPVILDPTAKV
-701 YRLKR
+701 YKLKR

>member
-80 ITFLLVKILP
+80 ITFLLAEILP

-100 SIFLSSLIVIPI
+100 SIFLASLIVIPI

-177 IIAISMLIYNWWY
+177 IIALSMLAYNWWY

-227 AITSAWYGLK
+227 AITSAWYSLR
-237 IALILGLF
+237 IALIFGLF
-245 QLIYFRPSL
+245 GLIYFRSSL
-254 LNFKIMSLLFVVVLS
+254 LNFKIMSLLFVAVLS
-269 LFAICGGLN
+269 LFAIFGGLN
-278 PIWFQAKFYLFRE
+278 PIWFQAKFYLFRD
-291 LEDSI
+291 LDDSI

-344 FRIFLIAIP
+344 FRIFLITIP
-353 MLGLGFLALTG
+353 MLGLGFLALKG

-387 IDRLRVKISNSTAAI
+387 LDKLRVKRLNSIAAL
-402 IISNSTAA
+402 
-410 IITILALIPMF
+410 ITILALIPSL
-421 IHINYYK
+421 IHIYYYK
-428 PSTVLFKDEVSVLDR
+428 PSSVLFKNEVSVLDR
-443 LGKIADRED
+443 LGKVADRED
-452 YVLAWWDYGYS
+452 YTLAWWDYGYA

-471 TLIDGGKHLGRD
+471 TLIDGGKHLGRE

-490 LAMPPN
+490 LTMPPN

-516 RSGNNLEQILKD
+516 YGGKNLEQILKD

-557 YLPDR
+557 FLPDR
-562 MLSIFLIVN
+562 MLSIFPIVS
-571 KFSRLDLLNGREWG
+571 KFSRLDILNGKEWG
-585 DPFFVISTKYTQA
+585 DPFFVIATNFTQVE
-598 QNAIAL
+598 NGIAL
-604 DNGILIARNGSYIEL
+604 NNGVIISNDATYIEL
-619 NGTKYEVNSYIET
+619 NGQKFRVNSYIET
-632 KYDENMVLNK
+632 KYDENMKLKK
-642 TIYNINNQAGVY
+642 TIHNIDNLADIY
-654 VIYMVDYDRFILLD
+654 LIYMVDYGRFILLD

-680 VLENYQ
+680 VLENYDK
-686 NTPFEPVILDPTTKV
+686 TPFEPVILDPTAKV
-701 YRLKR
+701 YKLKR

>member
-80 ITFLLVKILP
+80 ITFLLAEILP

-100 SIFLSSLIVIPI
+100 SIFLASLIVIPI

-177 IIAISMLIYNWWY
+177 IIALSMLAYNWWY

-195 LCVGITIF
+195 LCVGIAIF

-227 AITSAWYGLK
+227 AITSAWYSLR
-237 IALILGLF
+237 IALIFGLF
-245 QLIYFRPSL
+245 GLIYFRSSL
-254 LNFKIMSLLFVVVLS
+254 LNFKVMSLLFVAVLS
-269 LFAICGGLN
+269 LFAIFGGLN
-278 PIWFQAKFYLFRE
+278 PIWFQAKFYLFRD
-291 LEDSI
+291 LDDSI

-344 FRIFLIAIP
+344 FRIFLITIP
-353 MLGLGFLALTG
+353 MLGLGFLALKG

-387 IDRLRVKISNSTAAI
+387 LDRLRVKRLNSIAAL
-402 IISNSTAA
+402 
-410 IITILALIPMF
+410 ITILALIPSL
-421 IHINYYK
+421 IHIYYYK
-428 PSTVLFKDEVSVLDR
+428 PSSVLFKNEVSVLDR
-443 LGKIADRED
+443 LGKVADRED
-452 YVLAWWDYGYS
+452 YTLAWWDYGYA

-471 TLIDGGKHLGRD
+471 TLIDGGKHLGRE

-490 LAMPPN
+490 LTMPPN

-516 RSGNNLEQILKD
+516 YGGKNLEQILKD

-557 YLPDR
+557 FLPDR
-562 MLSIFLIVN
+562 MLSIFPIVS
-571 KFSRLDLLNGREWG
+571 KFSRLDILNGKEWG
-585 DPFFVISTKYTQA
+585 DPFFVIATNFTQVE
-598 QNAIAL
+598 NGIAL
-604 DNGILIARNGSYIEL
+604 NNGVIISNDATYIEL
-619 NGTKYEVNSYIET
+619 NGQKFRVNSYIET
-632 KYDENMVLNK
+632 KYDENMKLKK
-642 TIYNINNQAGVY
+642 TIHNIDNLADIY
-654 VIYMVDYDRFILLD
+654 LIYMVDYGRFILLD

-680 VLENYQ
+680 VLENYDK
-686 NTPFEPVILDPTTKV
+686 TPFEPVILDPTAKV
-701 YRLKR
+701 YKLKR

>member
-1 MQILN
+1 
-6 KYQIPIFIII
+6 YIF
-16 AYLFAILC
+16 
-24 RMEWV
+24 
-29 IWASGYSDFIWNNQ
+29 
-43 LMISTNDGYAYA
+43 STNDGYAYA

-80 ITFLLVKILP
+80 ITFLLAEILP

-100 SIFLSSLIVIPI
+100 SIFLASLIVIPI

-177 IIAISMLIYNWWY
+177 IIALSMLAYNWWY

-227 AITSAWYGLK
+227 AITSAWYSLR
-237 IALILGLF
+237 IALIFGLF
-245 QLIYFRPSL
+245 GLIYFRSSL
-254 LNFKIMSLLFVVVLS
+254 LNFKIMSLLFVAVLS
-269 LFAICGGLN
+269 LFAIFGGLN
-278 PIWFQAKFYLFRE
+278 PIWFQAKFYLFRD
-291 LEDSI
+291 LDDSI

-353 MLGLGFLALTG
+353 MLGLGFLALKG

-387 IDRLRVKISNSTAAI
+387 LDRLRVKRLNSIA
-402 IISNSTAA
+402 SL
-410 IITILALIPMF
+410 ITILALIPSL
-421 IHINYYK
+421 IHIYYYK
-428 PSTVLFKDEVSVLDR
+428 PSSVLFKNEVSVLDR
-443 LGKIADRED
+443 LGKVADRED
-452 YVLAWWDYGYS
+452 YTLAWWDYGYA

-471 TLIDGGKHLGRD
+471 TLIDGGKHLGRE

-490 LAMPPN
+490 LTMPPN

-516 RSGNNLEQILKD
+516 YGGKNLEQILKD

-557 YLPDR
+557 FLPDR
-562 MLSIFLIVN
+562 MLSIFPIVS
-571 KFSRLDLLNGREWG
+571 KFSRLDILNGKEWG
-585 DPFFVISTKYTQA
+585 DPFFVIATNFTQVE
-598 QNAIAL
+598 NGIAL
-604 DNGILIARNGSYIEL
+604 NNGVIISNDATYIEL
-619 NGTKYEVNSYIET
+619 NGQKFRVNSYIET
-632 KYDENMVLNK
+632 KYDENMKLKK
-642 TIYNINNQAGVY
+642 TIHNIDNLADIY
-654 VIYMVDYDRFILLD
+654 LIYMVDYGRFILLD

-680 VLENYQ
+680 VLENYDK
-686 NTPFEPVILDPTTKV
+686 TLFEPVILDPTAKV
-701 YRLKR
+701 YKLKR